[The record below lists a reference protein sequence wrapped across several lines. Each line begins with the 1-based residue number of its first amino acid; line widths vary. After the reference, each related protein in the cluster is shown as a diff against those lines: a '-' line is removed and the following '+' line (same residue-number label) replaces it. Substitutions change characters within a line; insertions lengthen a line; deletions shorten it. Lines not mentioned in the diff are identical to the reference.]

1 MLIRSTTHVLL
12 VHKGRSSLLEKGFVH
27 AKQDINLTNKPINVS
42 VSYLS
47 NHVIKQ
53 ALVSVCAQKISQDGI
68 LLIKYVKRVLQIS
81 LLLIEQQAPANLVHQ
96 QLQIGIK
103 LLINVRHAQKILILT
118 STYQNVSHVKMIK
131 NTIKQQKNAFLSAN
145 LIKFTVNK
153 KENVTLLNN

>member
-12 VHKGRSSLLEKGFVH
+12 VHKGQSSLLEKGFVH
-27 AKQDINLTNKPINVS
+27 AKQDINLINKQINAS
-42 VSYLS
+42 VLHLS
-47 NHVIKQ
+47 SHAIKQ

-103 LLINVRHAQKILILT
+103 LLINVRHVQKILILT
-118 STYQNVSHVKMIK
+118 SIFQNVSLAKMIK
-131 NTIKQQKNAFLSAN
+131 NTIKQQSCVFLSAN